1 MRTPALSN
9 NGNKPDVL
17 TIALFVAA
25 AVHAIIILGVSFKPF
40 LSELTTP
47 PSVEVILVR
56 NQNNDKPEEADYL
69 AASSQD
75 GGGASESN
83 TRPSSPF
90 SSSQDFDTDG
100 VAPVPML
107 ASSPDL
113 SKAATDDVLTTL
125 FSDDDIDKEKPDQ
138 ETSETPV
145 RHDTFVV
152 QQNLEI
158 AKLSAEID
166 RKQEEYA
173 KRPKIKTVNARTTE
187 ATSADYMYRWVE
199 KVERIG
205 NLNYPDAARRSQLTG
220 NLMLVVGIWKNGEIH
235 SVKVKRSSGEKVLD
249 DAARRIVRLSGP
261 FDPMEG
267 KLAEETDILYIIR
280 TWEFQSSNTV
290 ISY

>member
-1 MRTPALSN
+1 MRTSALSTN
-9 NGNKPDVL
+9 DNKPDVL
-17 TIALFVAA
+17 TITLFVAA
-25 AVHAIIILGVSFKPF
+25 AVHAIIILGLSFKPF

-47 PSVEVILVR
+47 PSVEVILVN
-56 NQNNDKPEEADYL
+56 NQNNEKPEEADYL

-75 GGGASESN
+75 GGGESDEN

-90 SSSQDFDTDG
+90 TSAQDFDTEG
-100 VAPVPML
+100 VAQVPIL
-107 ASSPDL
+107 ASSPAP
-113 SKAATDDVLTTL
+113 STAAADDVLTTL
-125 FSDDDIDKEKPDQ
+125 FADDEIDKEKPD
-138 ETSETPV
+138 EESIETPV
-145 RHDTFVV
+145 RRDTFVV
-152 QQNLEI
+152 QQNLDI

-205 NLNYPDAARRSQLTG
+205 NLNYPDAARRNQLTG
-220 NLMLVVGIWKNGEIH
+220 NLMLVVGIWKSGEIH
-235 SVKVKRSSGEKVLD
+235 SIKVKRSSGEKVLD
-249 DAARRIVRLSGP
+249 DAAKRIVELSGP

-267 KLAEETDILYIIR
+267 SLAEETDILYIIR